1 MSQQEKQFHSGV
13 TGRMGGSS
21 DNRETY
27 IRQLV
32 SQRTNHL
39 TSFLYLCSHLLVYF
53 KNLSSDESIIFILEH
68 TLSKCVKLL
77 EHLSDLHEPL
87 INQISSG
94 TSSGTSTRLDS
105 NCFICVCVHG
115 FPVCIPS
122 FCKRGETQKSKH
134 WLLRKLLQKKNLC

>member
-1 MSQQEKQFHSGV
+1 MSQWEKQCHSDV
-13 TGRMGGSS
+13 TGRTGGSS

-39 TSFLYLCSHLLVYF
+39 TSFLYLHSHLLVYF
-53 KNLSSDESIIFILEH
+53 KNPSLNESIIVILEY
-68 TLSKCVKLL
+68 TLLKHVKLI
-77 EHLSDLHEPL
+77 ECLSDPHKPL

-94 TSSGTSTRLDS
+94 TSSGASTRPDS

-115 FPVCIPS
+115 FPICIPS
-122 FCKRGETQKSKH
+122 SCKRGETQNSKH
-134 WLLRKLLQKKNLC
+134 QL